1 MTFYSQSGQ
10 DAWVDKILDSKTDG
24 YYIEIGAYN
33 GISTSNTY
41 FFEKERNWKGI
52 CVESHAE
59 EFINLIQVRNSE
71 NFWAYA
77 TDYDSNDFEN
87 TGVPA
92 MKLNTILEKANAP
105 EYIDYLSIDIEGM
118 EYSVLH
124 AIDFDKWRIGVMTVE
139 HNLYCWGPENKN
151 RNFELL
157 NSKGYVRVVEDALVL
172 DPDPQWYMKPNEDW
186 FVHESILGEINQITQ
201 EV

>member
-1 MTFYSQSGQ
+1 MFYSQSGQ
-10 DAWVDKILDSKTDG
+10 DAWVDKILRSKTDG

-33 GISTSNTY
+33 GVDTSNTY
-41 FFEKERNWKGI
+41 FFQKERNWKGI
-52 CVESHAE
+52 CVECDPSS
-59 EFINLIQVRNSE
+59 FNSLVKVRDSV

-77 TDYDSNDFEN
+77 TDYDGVFEN

-92 MKLNTILEKANAP
+92 RKLNTILEQAGAP

-151 RNFELL
+151 RNFDVL
-157 NSKGYVRVVEDALVL
+157 SKNGYVRVVEDALVL
-172 DPDPQWYMKPNEDW
+172 DPNPEWYMKPNEDW
-186 FVHESILGEINQITQ
+186 FVHESILEK
-201 EV
+201 VDLS